1 MMKKTVFIFLLSLFN
16 VMAWGVCNDGT
27 PQPEKD
33 VTGEGLFTP
42 NNQASDDVIIYYK
55 KNVDGNTASV
65 YWVDRG
71 AQDVQSVVIPSTVI
85 NNGTTYNVTAIDE
98 EAFRTYYLNPEE
110 KDIYGDI
117 TSIVLPSSIASIGN
131 NAFDGLTLDGGIV
144 IRSTKVPTV
153 DTSLGELKT
162 GYKIKIS
169 VPIELMYQYE
179 QPNSVWNTDAIIYN
193 ALVKMNDGSPW
204 ISVCSYKPLVCSESE
219 SFAAFKA
226 LRMNNPGSD
235 ELEDIDEPDNS
246 VMLKLVSYIPE
257 GQGVWIH
264 RGKFNGSASGFAE
277 STAQELSIPIYIADY
292 PKYSS
297 VTPAPMNDNLFVG
310 SWKSPTAEHIV
321 TLNSKSGY
329 TDYALSKNDD
339 KAHSTAN
346 LAEGTTLGFCKAI
359 LRMPTPQGVKATT
372 LTMYV
377 ADDDAT
383 TIAPAFKYDTNSE
396 NIYSISGTPLPKNS
410 KGLQI
415 VNGKKILKSGN

>member
-1 MMKKTVFIFLLSLFN
+1 
-16 VMAWGVCNDGT
+16 MAWGVCNDDT

-98 EAFRTYYLNPEE
+98 EAFRTYYLDPEE
-110 KDIYGDI
+110 KEIIGDI
-117 TSIVLPSSIASIGN
+117 ASIVLPSSIISIGD

-144 IRSTKVPTV
+144 IRSTTVPTV
-153 DTSLGELKT
+153 GASLGKLKT
-162 GYKIKIS
+162 GNEIKIS
-169 VPIELMYQYE
+169 VPIELMYLYE
-179 QPNSVWNTDAIIYN
+179 QNSVWNTDAIIYN
-193 ALVKMNDGSPW
+193 ALVKMNDNSNW

-219 SFAAFKA
+219 SFVAFKA
-226 LRMNNPGSD
+226 LRMNNPESD

-246 VMLKLVSYIPE
+246 VMLKLVSYIPK
-257 GQGVWIH
+257 GQGVWIR
-264 RGKFNGSASGFAE
+264 RGQFNGHAFAE
-277 STAQELSIPIYIADY
+277 STAQELSIPIYIEGY
-292 PKYSS
+292 PEYSS
-297 VTPAPMNDNLFVG
+297 VTPAPMDDNLFVG
-310 SWKSPTAEHIV
+310 SWKKSESEYSQV
-321 TLNSKSGY
+321 TLNSAVGY
-329 TDYALSKNDD
+329 TDYALSKKDD
-339 KAHSTAN
+339 MAHSTAS
-346 LAEGTTLGFCKAI
+346 LTSGTTLGFCKAI
-359 LRMPTPQGVKATT
+359 LRMPTPQGAKATT

-377 ADDDAT
+377 SADDPT
-383 TIAPAFKYDTNSE
+383 TITPAFKYDTTSG